1 MGGDM
6 FKHIVFFTSM
16 LFLENNLQSAVSN
29 EHVNTEIV
37 TGIYREQIET
47 DTLLDDIDEDVPVP
61 VFNKPSTVTI
71 WVRSGGI
78 YILCKILAAKQW
90 LAHKYAQL
98 TREIKIVTH
107 TT

>member
-1 MGGDM
+1 M

-16 LFLENNLQSAVSN
+16 LFLENNLQSAVLN
-29 EHVNTEIV
+29 EHINTEMV
-37 TGIYREQIET
+37 TEIYREQIEP
-47 DTLLDDIDEDVPVP
+47 DTLLADIDEDVPVP
-61 VFNKPSTVTI
+61 VFNKPSTITI

-90 LAHKYAQL
+90 LANKYAQIA
-98 TREIKIVTH
+98 REVKIITH